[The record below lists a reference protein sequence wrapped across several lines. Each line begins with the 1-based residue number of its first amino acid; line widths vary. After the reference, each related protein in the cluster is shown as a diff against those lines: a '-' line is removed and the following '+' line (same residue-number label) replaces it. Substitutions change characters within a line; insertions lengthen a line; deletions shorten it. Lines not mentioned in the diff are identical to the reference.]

1 MKNYFCKYLILLIT
15 IAATAVFWQNKILLF
30 GLLSLIAFIL
40 LRLDSFKLIKEF
52 FAIATF
58 GTVTEI
64 IIINFSQAWSYATS
78 DWLLVPAWLFPLW
91 GIAGI
96 LAINIYFYLNDK
108 KIRPSSKKLLNKLK
122 S

>member
-96 LAINIYFYLNDK
+96 LAINIYLYFNDK
-108 KIRPSSKKLLNKLK
+108 KIRTSSKKLLNKLK

>member
-1 MKNYFCKYLILLIT
+1 
-15 IAATAVFWQNKILLF
+15 
-30 GLLSLIAFIL
+30 

-78 DWLLVPAWLFPLW
+78 DWLLVPVWLLPLW

-96 LAINIYFYLNDK
+96 LAINIYLYFNDK
-108 KIRPSSKKLLNKLK
+108 KIRTSSKKLLNKLK

>member
-1 MKNYFCKYLILLIT
+1 MKNYFYKYLILLIT

-78 DWLLVPAWLFPLW
+78 DWLLVPVWLLPLW

-96 LAINIYFYLNDK
+96 LAINIYLYFNDK
-108 KIRPSSKKLLNKLK
+108 KIRTSSKKLLNKLK

>member
-78 DWLLVPAWLFPLW
+78 DWLLVPV
-91 GIAGI
+91 
-96 LAINIYFYLNDK
+96 
-108 KIRPSSKKLLNKLK
+108 S
-122 S
+122 